1 MKGYADRLLDVDLT
15 AGTCTPVPYPDD
27 LKRDYLGCRGLG
39 VRILSGGIDAS
50 TDPLGPE
57 NILVVATGPLTGTGV
72 PLGSRFDVVT
82 RSPLNGTLTSAN
94 SGGFFGKELKR
105 AGFDAVVVRGKA
117 PKPVYLWVHD
127 GEAEVRDASD
137 HWGLRVGETVGAIE
151 AETDGPKTEVLCI
164 GPAGEKLSLI
174 SSIMNET
181 YRSAGRG
188 GVGAVMGSKNLKAI
202 AARGEGKVEV
212 ADPAAL
218 DEAKVAARR
227 KLREN
232 PVTGKGLPAYG
243 TAVLVN
249 IINEHHIL
257 PTKNFQTGYDPEASA
272 VSGEEL
278 ADRYLKTKKCCH
290 SCIVCCGRR
299 TEIDGVEGD
308 GPEYE
313 TVWALGPNIGC
324 HDLPMAI
331 RANNLCNDLG
341 LDTISVGGTIAAAME
356 MTEKGYYDAGITF
369 GECEKVVPL
378 IEAIGY
384 RQGIGDDLA
393 DGSYAFASRHG
404 HPELSM
410 SVKKQELPA
419 YDPRGLQGH
428 GLAYATSVR
437 GGDHV
442 YAYLISPEVL
452 GLPVALDPFTDEGKA
467 EWTKAFQ
474 DLTAAID
481 ALGICLFS
489 SFALGADDYA
499 ALVRG
504 VTGMA
509 VTADD
514 LMRIGERIWNLQQ
527 VFNLQAGYTKA
538 DDTLPPR
545 LLTEPLKDGA
555 PAGRVWEREPL
566 LSEYYRVRGWDE
578 DGVPTPE
585 KLKALGISVSPPLS
599 RKKERIPHSLPA
611 R

>member
-15 AGTCTPVPYPDD
+15 ARTCVPVPYPDD
-27 LKRDYLGCRGLG
+27 LKTEYLGGRGLG
-39 VRILSGGIDAS
+39 VRILSDEIDAS

-57 NILVVATGPLTGTGV
+57 NILVFATGPLTGTGV

-105 AGFDAVVVRGKA
+105 AGFDGIVVRGKA
-117 PKPVYLWVHD
+117 KRPVYLWVHD
-127 GEAEVRDASD
+127 EEAEIRDASA
-137 HWGLRVGETVGAIE
+137 HWNLRVGETVGAIE
-151 AETDGPKTEVLCI
+151 AETGGPKTEVLCI
-164 GPAGEKLSLI
+164 GPAGENMSLI

-188 GVGAVMGSKNLKAI
+188 GVGAVMGSKNLKAV
-202 AARGEGKVEV
+202 AVRGEGKVEI

-218 DEAKVAARR
+218 DEAKVSARR
-227 KLREN
+227 RLREN
-232 PVTGKGLPAYG
+232 PVTGKGLPTYG

-257 PTKNFQTGYDPEASA
+257 PTRNFQTGYDPEAST

-299 TEIDGVEGD
+299 SEIDGVEGD

-313 TVWALGPNIGC
+313 TVWAFGPDIGC
-324 HDLPMAI
+324 HDLSMAI

-356 MTEKGYYDAGITF
+356 MTEKGYHDAGIRF

-378 IEAIGY
+378 IEAMGY
-384 RQGIGDDLA
+384 RQGMGGELA
-393 DGSYAFASRHG
+393 DGSYAFAARHG

-410 SVKKQELPA
+410 SVKRQELPA

-452 GLPVALDPFTDEGKA
+452 GLPVQLDPFTSEKKA
-467 EWTKAFQ
+467 EWTKVFQ

-481 ALGICLFS
+481 ASGICLFS

-499 ALVRG
+499 AFVRG
-504 VTGMA
+504 ATGMA

-545 LLTEPLKDGA
+545 LLSEPLQDGA

-566 LSEYYRVRGWDE
+566 LSGYYRLRGWDE
-578 DGVPTPE
+578 EGVPTAE
-585 KLKALGISVSPPLS
+585 KLKELGISESRPLS
-599 RKKERIPHSLPA
+599 RKKERIPHSPPA

>member
-1 MKGYADRLLDVDLT
+1 MKGYADRLLEVDLT

-27 LKRDYLGCRGLG
+27 LKRDYLGGRGLG
-39 VRILSGGIDAS
+39 VHILSDGIDAS
-50 TDPLGPE
+50 TGPLGPE
-57 NILVVATGPLTGTGV
+57 NILVFATGPLTGTGV

-117 PKPVYLWVHD
+117 EKPVYLWVHD
-127 GEAEVRDASD
+127 GEAEIRDASG
-137 HWGLRVGETVGAIE
+137 HWGLRVGETVHAIE

-164 GPAGEKLSLI
+164 GPAGERLSLI

-188 GVGAVMGSKNLKAI
+188 GVGAVMGSKNLKAV
-202 AARGEGKVEV
+202 AARGEGKIEV
-212 ADPAAL
+212 ADQAAL
-218 DEAKVAARR
+218 DETKVAARR

-243 TAVLVN
+243 TAILVN

-257 PTKNFQTGYDPEASA
+257 PTKNFQSGYDPEASA

-313 TVWALGPNIGC
+313 TLWAFGPDIGC
-324 HDLPMAI
+324 HDLPMTI

-356 MTEKGYYDAGITF
+356 MTEKGYYDAGISF

-378 IEAIGY
+378 IEEMGY
-384 RQGIGDDLA
+384 RQGVGADLA
-393 DGSYAFASRHG
+393 DGSYAFAARHG

-410 SVKKQELPA
+410 SVKRQELPA

-452 GLPVALDPFTDEGKA
+452 GLPMQLDPFADEGKA

-481 ALGICLFS
+481 SSGICLFS

-509 VTADD
+509 VTAAD

-545 LLTEPLKDGA
+545 LLTEPLQDGA

-566 LSEYYRVRGWDE
+566 LSEYYRLRGWDE

-585 KLKALGISVSPPLS
+585 KLKELGINVSLP
-599 RKKERIPHSLPA
+599 RAGKKERTPYSLPA